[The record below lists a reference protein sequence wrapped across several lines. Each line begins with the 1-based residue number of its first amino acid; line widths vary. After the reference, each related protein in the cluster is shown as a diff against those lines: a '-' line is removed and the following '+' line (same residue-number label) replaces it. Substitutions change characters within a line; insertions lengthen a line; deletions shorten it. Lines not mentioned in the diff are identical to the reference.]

1 MKKKILFIV
10 PSLAVGGSQRVML
23 TLLENINRNLFN
35 VSLIVVTQK
44 GELYDQIPSDIKVVH
59 LGCKRMLAA
68 FNPLYQSIHKIQP
81 DIVFSTLAYLNF
93 TLILLKY
100 FMASSFKLVVRESNT
115 VSVQIKSFSHTW
127 LWWLLYRLL
136 YKKADKIICQSDY
149 MLDDLIYKFS
159 IPKEKVS
166 RIYNPVDTLKIR
178 KKADV
183 DPSPFIDFGRGPHI
197 IGVGRLVHQKGYEHI
212 LNFIP
217 KILGKFPDVHL
228 WILGTGELELT
239 LKKLINELD
248 ISEHVTLV
256 GHQKN
261 PYTWMKHADLLVLS
275 SHFEGLPNV
284 LLEAITNKCAVLCL
298 EHPGGTKEILELF
311 GCRNRFVSNFSL
323 DGFFDKN
330 ANYSEEILNKYF
342 SVEGVTR
349 KYEQEFLGLFC

>member
-23 TLLENINRNLFN
+23 TLLENMNRNLFS

-44 GELYDQIPSDIKVVH
+44 GELYDQVPGDIKVVH
-59 LGCKRMLAA
+59 LGCKRMRAA
-68 FNPLYQSIHKIQP
+68 FNPLYQSIHKIKP
-81 DIVFSTLAYLNF
+81 DIVFSTLGYLNF
-93 TLILLKY
+93 TLILLKF

-115 VSVQIKSFSHTW
+115 VSVQIKGFTHKC
-127 LWWLLYRLL
+127 LWWLLYRFL

-149 MLDDLIYKFS
+149 MLDDLIHKFN

-166 RIYNPVDTLKIR
+166 RIYNPVDTLKVR
-178 KKADV
+178 KMADI
-183 DPSPFIDFGRGPHI
+183 DLSPFLDFGRGPHI
-197 IGVGRLVHQKGYEHI
+197 IGVGRLVNQKGYEHI

-217 KILGKFPDVHL
+217 KILGKFPDVHF

-261 PYTWMKHADLLVLS
+261 PYTWMKHADLFILS
-275 SHFEGLPNV
+275 SLFEGLPNV

-311 GCRNRFVSNFSL
+311 GCSNRFVCNFSL
-323 DGFFDKN
+323 DGFFDKD
-330 ANYSEEILNKYF
+330 AKYSEEILNKYF
-342 SVEGVTR
+342 SVDGVTR
-349 KYEQEFLGLFC
+349 KYEQEFLGLLS

>member
-10 PSLAVGGSQRVML
+10 PSLAVGGSQRVIL
-23 TLLENINRNLFN
+23 TLLENINRNLFS

-59 LGCKRMLAA
+59 LGCKRMLAS

-81 DIVFSTLAYLNF
+81 DIVFSTLGYLNF

-115 VSVQIKSFSHTW
+115 VSVQIKGFSHTW
-127 LWWLLYRLL
+127 LWWLLYRFL
-136 YKKADKIICQSDY
+136 YKKADKIICQSGY
-149 MLDDLIYKFS
+149 MLDDLIHKFN

-166 RIYNPVDTLKIR
+166 RIYNPVDTLKVR
-178 KKADV
+178 KKADI
-183 DPSPFIDFGRGPHI
+183 DLSPFLDFGRGPHI

-217 KILGKFPDVHL
+217 KILGKFPDVHF

-261 PYTWMKHADLLVLS
+261 PYTWMKHADLFVLS

-284 LLEAITNKCAVLCL
+284 LLEAITNTCAVLCL

-311 GCRNRFVSNFSL
+311 GCGDRFVSNFSL

-330 ANYSEEILNKYF
+330 AKYSEEILNKYF

-349 KYEQEFLGLFC
+349 KYEQEFLGLLC